1 MYYIY
6 LCRCAII
13 YISNKLNKG
22 VVDMNTKLYFRSM
35 DRSLAVEDI
44 VSVNLFKVLEKF
56 NREGVGQIVVRLTR
70 IKGGDLFRFPRYL
83 CETILSYGHKQIV
96 VKKKSN
102 DLRKSILDSRFSLE
116 KTLRRGLKKD
126 LHERKQSQKV
136 LV

>member
-1 MYYIY
+1 
-6 LCRCAII
+6 
-13 YISNKLNKG
+13 
-22 VVDMNTKLYFRSM
+22 MNTKLYFRSM